1 MGNKIVRKR
10 LIHLLQNAHA
20 GERAAAIAYSRHWR
34 ILKNA
39 DEITA
44 VKQIEIEEWKHR
56 DELRKILLKLE
67 SKPRV
72 FRELIFLT
80 VGTVISF
87 GCYFCRRFFATYFA
101 GILERNNVDEYQEA
115 FELAEK
121 IGLTEFM
128 PCFLAMKETE
138 IRHEEILRKMVNEHW
153 LFPFLSLIFG
163 WGKPKQLAN
172 EV

>member
-1 MGNKIVRKR
+1 METEIARKK

-34 ILKNA
+34 ILKNSE
-39 DEITA
+39 EINA
-44 VKQIEIEEWKHR
+44 VKQIEIDEWRHREELG
-56 DELRKILLKLE
+56 EILSKLE
-67 SKPRV
+67 SKPRA
-72 FRELIFLT
+72 FREFTFLT

-115 FELAEK
+115 FELADK

-138 IRHEEILRKMVNEHW
+138 IRHEEILRKMVTDHL

-163 WGKPKQLAN
+163 WGKSKQLAN
-172 EV
+172 EI